1 MTETVTVT
9 YPWRNGDWLPDT
21 GTFMKGARQKT
32 FTFADSVTNVSNVNF
47 TGMKTSSGGN
57 ITARNTTSR
66 INGGFSVRVYD
77 DSGSIIAEKSMAVN
91 KSTTKNISLVGN
103 INLPSNSTVKSIA
116 FRATTDNANIVV
128 NHDSTSEFKLT
139 YTRTSSISFTPY
151 SSASGWI
158 STESGSSFRIVQRVD
173 NAYRKIANSTDVV
186 VLNSLESSIIHG
198 LTPGTSYV
206 LVLQKF
212 GNEWF
217 DIAQNTVTTNQ
228 TGITDISSGSS
239 YMTVTW
245 EEDFPG
251 ALYTLTATSPEGSY
265 LTAQTTELSST
276 ITGLT
281 QGTNYTVTISSEP

>member
-66 INGGFSVRVYD
+66 INGGFSIRVYD
-77 DSGSIIAEKSMAVN
+77 DSGSIIAENSMAVN
-91 KSTTKNISLVGN
+91 KSTTKNISTVGN
-103 INLPSNSTVKSIA
+103 IVLPNNSTVKSIA
-116 FRATTDNANIVV
+116 FRATTNNANIVV

-151 SSASGWI
+151 SSAAGWI
-158 STESGSSFRIVQRVD
+158 SNESGSSFRIVQRVN

-186 VLNSLESSIIHG
+186 LLKNDSLVYG